1 MKKFFKV
8 MCMVMVMAFSVISV
22 KEVYA
27 SGIQSRALMTYE
39 MSAES
44 SSGRIK
50 VYGYAVVNDG
60 TSTII
65 NYGVTTIAGI
75 SGVTN
80 ASVTNSGIAS
90 GGKYVYIEVSYVYQG
105 VYRSETVYFNI

>member
-1 MKKFFKV
+1 MKRFYKM
-8 MCMVMVMAFSVISV
+8 MCRVMVMAFSVISV

-44 SSGRIK
+44 NSGRVK

-65 NYGVTTIAGI
+65 DYGITTIGTV
-75 SGVTN
+75 SGVSN

-90 GGKYVYIEVSYVYQG
+90 NGKYVYIEVCYVYQG
-105 VYRSETVYFNI
+105 TYRSETVYFNI